1 MGLFSS
7 LMQNQGGIQPP
18 VMRQPPEDMRN
29 QMYKTPGGGGGGGG
43 GYAGEGKSFLDTFLR
58 LALGTGG
65 GGSSQEQEQDD
76 FEMTQGTLPTGYYE
90 RAPGGLP
97 QIHAGRY

>member
-7 LMQNQGGIQPP
+7 LIERQEP
-18 VMRQPPEDMRN
+18 VMPFVNRGMDQGFG
-29 QMYKTPGGGGGGGG
+29 KTTVKSSCGG
-43 GYAGEGKSFLDTFLR
+43 GYAGKGKSFLDTFLK

-65 GGSSQEQEQDD
+65 GGGSNTSQEQEQDD
-76 FEMTQGTLPTGYYE
+76 CEMKQGTLPTGYYE